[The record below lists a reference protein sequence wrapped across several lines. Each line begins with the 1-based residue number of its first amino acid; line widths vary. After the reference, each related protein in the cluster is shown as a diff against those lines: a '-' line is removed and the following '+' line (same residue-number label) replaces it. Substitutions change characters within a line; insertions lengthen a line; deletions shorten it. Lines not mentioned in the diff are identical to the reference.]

1 MPLEVFDARRDIR
14 NLVITPEIRN
24 RIMRV
29 MPGQTTPGHTHDLG
43 HETFLV
49 LDGRAEFTIDGQ
61 SAILGPG
68 QLCWAR
74 AGQWHTVRCVGDAP
88 MTMYLSVTPH
98 IEPTHTHWD
107 REGGTR
113 LPYRYGEATRAERQA
128 GPQARTPVEA
138 LLDQHLA
145 ASQALARSAAAN
157 ASAQQAAAGQLRAAL
172 EQHDQAG
179 ARRALDPM
187 WEAFYLLHRQLRE
200 AEETWNELAARAGGE

>member
-1 MPLEVFDARRDIR
+1 MPLEVFDAHRDVR
-14 NLVITPEIRN
+14 NLVVTPQIRN

-29 MPGQTTPGHTHDLG
+29 LPGQATPGHTHDLG

-49 LDGRAEFTIDGQ
+49 LDGRAEFTIAGE
-61 SAILGPG
+61 SATLGPG

-107 REGGTR
+107 REGGHR
-113 LPYRYGEATRAERQA
+113 LPYRYGEATRAERLADPRAQ
-128 GPQARTPVEA
+128 TPVEV
-138 LLDQHLA
+138 LLDRHLQ
-145 ASQALARSAAAN
+145 ASQALATSAAAN
-157 ASAQQAAAGQLRAAL
+157 ASAQQAAAAELRSAL

-179 ARRALDPM
+179 ARRAVDRM
-187 WEAFYLLHRQLRE
+187 WDAYYQLLRMLPE
-200 AEETWNELAARAGGE
+200 AEQVWNELAARAGGE